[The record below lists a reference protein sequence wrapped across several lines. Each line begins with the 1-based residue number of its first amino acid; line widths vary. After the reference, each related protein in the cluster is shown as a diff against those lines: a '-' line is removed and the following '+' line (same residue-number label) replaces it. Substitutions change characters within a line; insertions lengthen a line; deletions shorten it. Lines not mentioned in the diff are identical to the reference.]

1 MLHRRGFSTLP
12 RVGNNPGFIIHGPAM
27 FSMWQLF
34 GDAPRDILSIAPR
47 GMLAALP
54 RKARL
59 GAFRVPLF
67 DACRTRISA
76 RMWLE
81 VTERGDVNPSAEGH
95 PELSMILI

>member
-1 MLHRRGFSTLP
+1 
-12 RVGNNPGFIIHGPAM
+12 M

-34 GDAPRDILSIAPR
+34 GDAPRGILSIAPR

-59 GAFRVPLF
+59 GAFRSLGPLF
-67 DACRTRISA
+67 DACRTRILVSA

-81 VTERGDVNPSAEGH
+81 VTERGDVSPSAEGH